1 MRLTRK
7 FIVLSL
13 VLAITLLFSVIVV
26 GYASDGA
33 NYVFMFIGDGMAN
46 PQISAAEAFL
56 AEQAGEIGQEELSF
70 TTFSA
75 QGMQTTYAAD
85 RFITGSAP
93 AATSMAS
100 GVKTNIGYV
109 GVNPQGKSC
118 KTIAEIARD
127 QGMKVGIVSS
137 VTVDHATPA
146 AYYAHVSDRGQYYEI
161 GQQMAKSGFNY
172 IGGGKPRTYLT
183 PEGQPTI
190 PEIMEDSGWTTINV
204 DENHEQFKTVKSNPI
219 FAYQSGFASGAFEY
233 AIDRKY
239 SKKGELTLADFTR
252 KGIEILDNPNGFF
265 MMVEGGKIDWAG
277 HANDAVSNIHDTLA
291 FDNAIKEALKFYAR
305 HPEETLIVVTGDH
318 ECGGLT
324 LGWAGTGYQS
334 AFEVFARQKISF
346 EWFNKNVLK
355 PYKESHNAEEAK
367 LSDLKDEIEKYFG
380 LTDWSDREKSR
391 LEQAFERSMQ
401 GEKERPKNEQTY
413 LLYGSYEPLTVT
425 ITHLVNNRA
434 GVSWTSY
441 SHTGVPVPVYAKGA
455 NQECFNG
462 YYDNTDIYHKLIE
475 ATKIEE

>member
-1 MRLTRK
+1 MK
-7 FIVLSL
+7 FTKRL
-13 VLAITLLFSVIVV
+13 VLFTSVMMIGLLLSTAVV
-26 GYASDGA
+26 AFADDGA
-33 NYVFMFIGDGMAN
+33 KYVFMFIGDGMASS
-46 PQISAAEAFL
+46 QIGAAEAFL
-56 AEQAGEIGQEELSF
+56 AEQAGEIGHKELSF
-70 TTFSA
+70 TTFPA

-93 AATSMAS
+93 AATAMAS

-109 GVNPQGKSC
+109 GVDIQGESR
-118 KTIAEIARD
+118 KTIAEMARD

-161 GQQMAKSGFNY
+161 GQQMANSDFDY

-183 PEGQPTI
+183 PEGKATI
-190 PEIMEDSGWTTINV
+190 PEIMENSGWTTINV
-204 DENHEQFKTVKSNPI
+204 DENREQFENVKSTPI
-219 FAYQSGFASGAFEY
+219 FAYQAGFASGALEY

-239 SKKGELTLADFTR
+239 SQNNELSLADFTR
-252 KGIEILDNPNGFF
+252 KGIEVLDNPNGFF

-277 HANDAVSNIHDTLA
+277 HANDAAANIHDTLA
-291 FDNAIKEALKFYAR
+291 FDSSIKEALEFYAK
-305 HPEETLIVVTGDH
+305 HPQETLILVTGDH

-334 AFEVFARQKISF
+334 AFKVFARQKVSY
-346 EWFNKNVLK
+346 EWFNKNVVN
-355 PYKESHNAEEAK
+355 PYKESHSVEEAS

-380 LTDWSDREKSR
+380 LTNWSEREKLS
-391 LEQAFERSMQ
+391 LEQAFKRSMQ
-401 GEKERPKNEQTY
+401 GEKERSKSEQSY
-413 LLYGSYEPLTVT
+413 LLYGGYEPLTVT
-425 ITHLVNNRA
+425 ITHLIDNRA

-441 SHTGVPVPVYAKGA
+441 SHTGVPVPVFAKGV
-455 NQECFNG
+455 NQEFFNG

-475 ATKIEE
+475 STKIEG